1 MLDMTGNNY
10 KPIKTAGIVIAAGL
24 CYFVLIKTTGIY
36 IPCMFRLITG
46 FKCPGCGITT
56 MITAL
61 ASLDF
66 EAAFNANPFLFVT
79 APLLCGEL
87 IYRLYARYMNRE
99 ISRIHD
105 TAVICY
111 AAALCVF
118 GVVRNMIEYGIL

>member
-1 MLDMTGNNY
+1 MLNTTGNNY
-10 KPIKTAGIVIAAGL
+10 KTIRTAAIVLAVGL
-24 CYFVLIKTTGIY
+24 CYLVWIKTTGIY

-61 ASLDF
+61 VSLDF
-66 EAAFNANPFLFVT
+66 ETAFNANPFLFIT

-87 IYRLYARYMNRE
+87 IYRLHARYNGRE
-99 ISRIHD
+99 VLRIHD

-111 AAALCVF
+111 AATLCVF
-118 GVVRNMIEYGIL
+118 GIIRDMLEYGNS